1 MVSGMYSGCD
11 VTVTSNKVTNG
22 LHVYMYM
29 YSTCTCTVHV
39 FYGPESDI
47 GME

>member
-22 LHVYMYM
+22 LHTC
-29 YSTCTCTVHV
+29 TCTCTVHV